1 MQIAPA
7 RVSYEIVPAIT
18 RTIYRTVKVDD
29 GGYSW
34 EWRVINGRKVLC
46 KVRHKARYQ
55 RVAETVVVQP
65 ERQRRVIS
73 PAEYESVAEEV
84 LVQPEQR
91 RIVNFPATYQTV
103 ARRVLVREG
112 SSRWR
117 QVCVP
122 RHCRF

>member
-1 MQIAPA
+1 MA
-7 RVSYEIVPAIT
+7 R
-18 RTIYRTVKVDD
+18 
-29 GGYSW
+29 
-34 EWRVINGRKVLC
+34 
-46 KVRHKARYQ
+46 HQ
-55 RVAETVVVQP
+55 RPQGAVQGQAQGALSTVAETVVVQP
-65 ERQRRVIS
+65 ERQRRVVS

-117 QVCVP
+117 QVRIP